1 MNKIRKIIKK
11 VVANLEPIIQL
22 IILVAIVIIV
32 LKINGVQLLEKF
44 YDKQDSGFDNLKYY
58 LILQFPLGNIAII
71 ALLDGLVL
79 YNFRQYNKEKSFNR
93 GNVYH
98 NYPYIWF
105 FIGSKILGYG
115 KCTLKL
121 VPIYLQFKLVL
132 KDTFNEYLIGNDD
145 DYHNKEDEI
154 IKVEK
159 KNMVAQFDEI
169 NLVFSDTYPVKQN
182 QLPINKKNLP
192 TIFISRDNNDNNRY
206 YSAMFINQIIQEVR
220 NLPENIRIN
229 IFATTNPKHTK
240 YIVEQAFKLADR
252 GNINKLYVF
261 QQESTGNRVFK
272 EKGIKVY
279 EN

>member
-11 VVANLEPIIQL
+11 VVSNLEPIAQL

-44 YDKQDSGFDNLKYY
+44 YDKQDLGFDNLKYY
-58 LILQFPLGNIAII
+58 LILKLGNIAII

-79 YNFRQYNKEKSFNR
+79 YNFRQHNKGKSFNR

-132 KDTFNEYLIGNDD
+132 KDTFNEYLIGSDD
-145 DYHNKEDEI
+145 DYPKKENEI

-159 KNMVAQFDEI
+159 KNMVNQFNEI

-182 QLPINKKNLP
+182 QLPVNKKNLP

-206 YSAMFINQIIQEVR
+206 YSDMFINKIIQEVR